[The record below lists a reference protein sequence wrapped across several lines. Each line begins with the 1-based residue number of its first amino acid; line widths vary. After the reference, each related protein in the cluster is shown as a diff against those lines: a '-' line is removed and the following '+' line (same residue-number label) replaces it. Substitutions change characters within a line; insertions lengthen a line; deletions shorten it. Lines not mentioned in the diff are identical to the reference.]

1 MLCFPSADRKN
12 ASLAEMLASYL
23 CVCLSGQ
30 IGAVIVKKTILRST
44 HFYLKLKCV
53 HFC

>member
-30 IGAVIVKKTILRST
+30 IGAVIVKKN
-44 HFYLKLKCV
+44 YLKVNTFLFKA
-53 HFC
+53 